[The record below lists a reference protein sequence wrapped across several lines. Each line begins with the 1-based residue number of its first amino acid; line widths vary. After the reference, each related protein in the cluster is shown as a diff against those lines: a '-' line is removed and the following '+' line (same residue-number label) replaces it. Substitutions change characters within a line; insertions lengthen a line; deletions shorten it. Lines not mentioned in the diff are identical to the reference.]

1 MRFAYDLHLHSCLS
15 PCADDEATPAN
26 LAGMAAV
33 QELAF
38 AALTDHNTC
47 GNVRSFFEAAGEYPS
62 LVPVAG
68 MELCTSEEIHVVCLF
83 PGVEE
88 AERFEKETVR
98 PVRVSVKNDSARFG
112 RQLLMD
118 AEDTVLGEEENWL
131 VPAAGIDLESA
142 VEAVRALGGEAFPAH
157 IDRPSYGLLSVL
169 GTFPERPRFGA
180 VEVAK
185 ADAIPR
191 LAAEHGLDPARVL
204 TDSDAH
210 RLMDVNGAEH
220 FLDLPEPTVSAL
232 LALFRS
238 WRADQA

>member
-1 MRFAYDLHLHSCLS
+1 MNLFVDLHIHSCLS
-15 PCADDEATPAN
+15 PCADDDATPAN

-33 QELAF
+33 QELTF

-47 GNVRSFFEAAGEYPS
+47 GNVRSFFEAAKAYPS

-83 PGVEE
+83 PDVES
-88 AERFEKETVR
+88 AERFEEETVR
-98 PVRVSVKNDSARFG
+98 PVRVPVQNNAARFG

-118 AEDTVLGEEENWL
+118 AEDTVIGEEEIWL
-131 VPAAGIDLESA
+131 IPAAGIDLESA
-142 VEAVRALGGEAFPAH
+142 VDAVRALGGEAFPAH

-169 GTFPERPRFGA
+169 GMFPECPRFGA

-185 ADAIPR
+185 AENIPR
-191 LAAEHGLDPARVL
+191 LVAEHALDPAKIL

-210 RLMDVNGAEH
+210 RLMDVNGAAH
-220 FLDLPEPTVSAL
+220 FLDLPDSTVPAL

-238 WRADQA
+238 WRE

>member
-15 PCADDEATPAN
+15 PCADDDATPAN

-33 QELAF
+33 QELTF

-47 GNVRSFFEAAGEYPS
+47 GNVRSFFSAAKEHPL

-68 MELCTSEEIHVVCLF
+68 MELCTSEEIHLVCLF
-83 PGVEE
+83 PGVDE
-88 AERFEKETVR
+88 AERFEEETVR
-98 PVRVSVKNDSARFG
+98 PVRVPVKNDPARFG
-112 RQLLMD
+112 RQIKMD
-118 AEDTVLGEEENWL
+118 AEDGVVGEEENWL
-131 VPAAGIDLESA
+131 IPAAGIDLESA
-142 VEAVRALGGEAFPAH
+142 TEAVRALGGEAFPAH

-169 GTFPERPRFGA
+169 GMFPESPRFGA

-185 ADAIPR
+185 SENIPR
-191 LAAEHGLDPARVL
+191 LVAEHALDLAKIL

-220 FLDLPEPTVSAL
+220 FLDLPEPTVPAL
-232 LALFRS
+232 LSLFRS
-238 WRADQA
+238 WRA